1 MKKKGKKGGRGKG
14 GRGKGEEKKGI
25 VGKGEVKRGRG
36 RGGEKGMKCRI
47 VVECGRKTVW
57 RIQF

>member
-1 MKKKGKKGGRGKG
+1 MKKKGWKKG